1 MGVFQKD
8 DLALDFHGGRTE
20 DFSSTI
26 PYMNKLNTHAKMLV
40 SQLDI
45 NSNYNKKG
53 LVLFNESDHYDMYK
67 LFEKSTNINNNDNN
81 FSETSPFI
89 SSDVYNQLLKKI
101 KNKQTGGASKKVSQK
116 HSKNSN
122 KSSSASDTDKSSAS
136 DKQSKRSKRSKK
148 SVSSTKSS
156 SESPEYED
164 KDNDHDHDFE
174 DESSTSSDSG
184 SDSDKKTQ
192 NKKIKHIFK
201 EKSDK
206 FDLEPEEEENEFSDM
221 SAVSYLSSSAH
232 TDNNTTDNNSS
243 AKSRTST
250 VSAKNH
256 HRRNYSE
263 SINTS
268 DINIIS
274 VDD

>member
-8 DLALDFHGGRTE
+8 DLALDFHGRRTE

-26 PYMNKLNTHAKMLV
+26 PYMNKLNTNAKMLV

-101 KNKQTGGASKKVSQK
+101 KHKQTGGADKKSKK
-116 HSKNSN
+116 SKKSKSSN
-122 KSSSASDTDKSSAS
+122 KSSSSAS
-136 DKQSKRSKRSKK
+136 ESDKKSKRSKRS
-148 SVSSTKSS
+148 VSSTKSL
-156 SESPEYED
+156 SESPRIED
-164 KDNDHDHDFE
+164 RDNDHDHDFE
-174 DESSTSSDSG
+174 DDESSTSSDS
-184 SDSDKKTQ
+184 DSDNSDRKTQ

-201 EKSDK
+201 EKSEEI
-206 FDLEPEEEENEFSDM
+206 DLEPEEEQEEFSEM
-221 SAVSYLSSSAH
+221 SAGSYLSSSAH
-232 TDNNTTDNNSS
+232 TDNNSSDNNSS
-243 AKSRTST
+243 AKSRVST

>member
-8 DLALDFHGGRTE
+8 DLALDFHGRRTE

-26 PYMNKLNTHAKMLV
+26 PYMNKLNAHAKMLV

-101 KNKQTGGASKKVSQK
+101 KHKQTGGASKKVSQK

-122 KSSSASDTDKSSAS
+122 KLLSVSDTQKSSSSNDTNLKRSKS
-136 DKQSKRSKRSKK
+136 SKRSKK
-148 SVSSTKSS
+148 SSTKSS

-164 KDNDHDHDFE
+164 KDNDHDHDFL
-174 DESSTSSDSG
+174 DESSTSSD

-192 NKKIKHIFK
+192 NKKIKNIFK
-201 EKSDK
+201 EKSDNI
-206 FDLEPEEEENEFSDM
+206 DLEPEEEDNDFSDM
-221 SAVSYLSSSAH
+221 SAGSYLSSSAH

-243 AKSRTST
+243 AKSHAST
-250 VSAKNH
+250 VSAKN